1 MEMSRKRKLLVTFA
15 LVLSNMM
22 AGLDATIINTALP
35 AIISDLHGIQYMGW
49 IVAIFLLGMAVS
61 TPLWSKFGEKKGN
74 KVAYITATIVFM
86 LGALFQGLAPNIIW
100 FITARSVM
108 GIGAGGMNTIPFIIY
123 SQIFKNIKRRSQVIG
138 VASAGFSGTS
148 IIGPLIGGW
157 IVDTFSWHWVFY
169 INLPLALL
177 SIIIVAIFFNLKT
190 KLNREK
196 VDYYGAILM
205 VLGLTSILIGIQLL
219 GVSSIFVTLTF
230 IIIGAILIFWMSRV
244 ENKVDDPIVPN
255 RLFKNEK
262 LVIDLVLFAL
272 LWGSFVAFNIYIP
285 MWAQGIMGLSALI
298 GGMTQIPGAIS
309 NFIGSEIEPL
319 MQRKLGRY
327 IIIAIGTAS
336 FLISFLGL
344 YWASETASYTFL
356 LIMGVFEGF
365 GVGVCFNVLLVAVQ
379 FDVETRD
386 VPVST
391 SFAYLVRILSQTFMS
406 SIYGVILNLALIR
419 GVKASHGNITM
430 AMMNKLSNASDAKY
444 LPTHLLPEM
453 RRIFFEGIHNIMLTA
468 LILIVAVV
476 IILAV
481 LIKKEV
487 THRKNIQTN

>member
-1 MEMSRKRKLLVTFA
+1 MSRNRKILVTFA

-61 TPLWSKFGEKKGN
+61 TPLWSKFGEKRGN

-86 LGALFQGLAPNIIW
+86 IGALFQGLAPNIIW

-138 VASAGFSGTS
+138 IASAGFSGTS

-177 SIIIVAIFFNLKT
+177 SILIIAFFFKIKET
-190 KLNREK
+190 LNHAK
-196 VDYYGAILM
+196 VDYRGAILM
-205 VLGLTSILIGIQLL
+205 VLGLSSILVGIQLL
-219 GVSSIFVTLTF
+219 GVSSIFMTLLF
-230 IIIGAILIFWMSRV
+230 IVIEAVLIFWMSRV
-244 ENKVDDPIVPN
+244 ESRVDDPIVPN

-262 LVIDLVLFAL
+262 LVIDLILFAL

-309 NFIGSEIEPL
+309 NFIGSELEPL
-319 MQRKLGRY
+319 IQRKLSRY
-327 IIIAIGTAS
+327 DIIGIGTVA

-344 YWASETASYTFL
+344 FLAKQTASYTFL

-365 GVGVCFNVLLVAVQ
+365 GVGICFNALLIAVQ
-379 FDVETRD
+379 FDVDTRD
-386 VPVST
+386 VPIST

-406 SIYGVILNLALIR
+406 SIYGVILNIALMN
-419 GVKASHGNITM
+419 GVKHSNGNITM
-430 AMMNKLSNASDAKY
+430 AMMNKLSNAADAKY
-444 LPTHLLPEM
+444 LPENLIPEM
-453 RRIFFEGIHNIMLTA
+453 RRIFFQGIHSIMLTA
-468 LILIVAVV
+468 MILIILV
-476 IILAV
+476 IVILLYLFRREHLAKV
-481 LIKKEV
+481 QLQNKA
-487 THRKNIQTN
+487 

>member
-1 MEMSRKRKLLVTFA
+1 MSRNRKILVTFA

-74 KVAYITATIVFM
+74 KVAYITATVVFM
-86 LGALFQGLAPNIIW
+86 IGALFQGLAPNIIW
-100 FITARSVM
+100 FITARSIM

-138 VASAGFSGTS
+138 IASAGFSGTS
-148 IIGPLIGGW
+148 IVGPLIGGW

-177 SIIIVAIFFNLKT
+177 SITIVAIFFNLKE
-190 KLNREK
+190 KLNEEK

-205 VLGLTSILIGIQLL
+205 VLGLTSFLIGIQEL
-219 GVSSIFVTLTF
+219 GVSSIFVTIGF
-230 IIIGAILIFWMSRV
+230 IVLGAVLIFWMSRI

-262 LVIDLVLFAL
+262 LVIDLILFAL

-285 MWAQGIMGLSALI
+285 MWAQGIMGLSALV
-298 GGMTQIPGAIS
+298 GGMTQIPGAIA
-309 NFIGSEIEPL
+309 NFIGSELEPF
-319 MQRKLGRY
+319 MQRKMSRY
-327 IIIAIGTAS
+327 MIIAIGTAS
-336 FLISFLGL
+336 FLISFAGL
-344 YWASETASYTFL
+344 YWASQNTSYTFL

-365 GVGVCFNVLLVAVQ
+365 GIGVCFNALLIAVQ

-386 VPVST
+386 VPIST

-406 SIYGVILNLALIR
+406 SIYGVILNLALIK
-419 GVKASHGNITM
+419 GVRESHGHITM
-430 AMMNKLSNASDAKY
+430 GMMNKLSNAAVAKD
-444 LPTHLLPEM
+444 LPKAYVPQM
-453 RRIFFEGIHNIMLTA
+453 KRIFFSGIHNIMLTA
-468 LILIVAVV
+468 LILIILVI
-476 IILAV
+476 IILAYLFRREAV
-481 LIKKEV
+481 KKSV
-487 THRKNIQTN
+487 MKAR